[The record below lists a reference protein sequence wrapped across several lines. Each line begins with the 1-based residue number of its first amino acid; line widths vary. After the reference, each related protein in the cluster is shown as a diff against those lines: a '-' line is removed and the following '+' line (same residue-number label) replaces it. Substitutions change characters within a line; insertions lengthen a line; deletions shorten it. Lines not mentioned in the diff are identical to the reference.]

1 MNQLETREAQARALA
16 NGNATEK
23 NSIEE
28 AGEFPNR
35 FRTLSFFFEEGDGVE
50 IVQDLDNEEEDPEV
64 YYFFEGG
71 REQITEGALFEW
83 AIKKWGEE

>member
-16 NGNATEK
+16 SGDATEP
-23 NSIEE
+23 NPIEE
-28 AGEFPNR
+28 AGDFPNR
-35 FRTLSFFFEEGDGVE
+35 FNTLSFFFEEGDGVE
-50 IVQDLDNEEEDPEV
+50 IVQDLDNQEGEPEV

-83 AIKKWGEE
+83 AIEKWGEE